1 VSYSDFFVQSRTS
14 RSQRETFISALIS
27 STLLSTND
35 KTTAQSS
42 ALKC

>member
-1 VSYSDFFVQSRTS
+1 M
-14 RSQRETFISALIS
+14 
-27 STLLSTND
+27 ND